1 MAKKIAKCK
10 YMIRKDDPFGP
21 ADQTRIQASSDKEV
35 AMIAFE
41 RIQASSD
48 KEVAMIA
55 FEVPES
61 VEGCEEQYELDTREK
76 VLSYLINEDM
86 CGDISIYNIT
96 KDEAVNLE
104 QFKI

>member
-1 MAKKIAKCK
+1 MAKKITKIAKCK
-10 YMIRKDDPFGP
+10 YLIRKDDPFG
-21 ADQTRIQASSDKEV
+21 AAET
-35 AMIAFE
+35 E
-41 RIQASSD
+41 RVTFSSD